1 MSAKSVYEQQLRNKL
16 NEWNKQ
22 ISELKDKADHAPDPD
37 TKADYNGQVEE
48 IHALQQSVREKVETI
63 EIAEETAWEHLKEDI
78 EIVWEKLETAIKKLA
93 SIFD

>member
-37 TKADYNGQVEE
+37 AKAEYNGQVEE
-48 IHALQQSVREKVETI
+48 IHALQQSVREKINTLEN
-63 EIAEETAWEHLKEDI
+63 AEETAWEHLKEDL
-78 EIVWEKLETAIKKLA
+78 EIVWEKLETAIKNLA